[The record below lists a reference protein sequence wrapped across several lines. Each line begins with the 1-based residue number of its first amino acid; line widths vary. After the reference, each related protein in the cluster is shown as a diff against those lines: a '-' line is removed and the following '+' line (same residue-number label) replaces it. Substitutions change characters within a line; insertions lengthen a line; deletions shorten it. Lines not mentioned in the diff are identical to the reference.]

1 MGKKRL
7 GAEPQCGCKMSGAP
21 SSTSVILCVPS
32 QPGHWL
38 AGEWEEERG
47 GGLPGLGAAL
57 RDWGLGAQATV
68 GRVSWGQGLGSSWEQ
83 ACSLQVS
90 MEVGLQVSASP

>member
-7 GAEPQCGCKMSGAP
+7 GAEPQCGCKMSGPP
-21 SSTSVILCVPS
+21 SPTSVTLCVPS
-32 QPGHWL
+32 QPGHRL
-38 AGEWEEERG
+38 AGECEEETG

-57 RDWGLGAQATV
+57 RDWGLGAEATV
-68 GRVSWGQGLGSSWEQ
+68 GRVSWGQGPGSSWEQ

-90 MEVGLQVSASP
+90 MEVRLQVSASP